1 MNVRLCGDGYGAAGV
16 CMPGGAKVSDNKQV
30 VNVVQ
35 APFSGLADT
44 GAQTTCAG
52 MSLVRA
58 LRLEQRDLMRVS
70 MSLNTAVDSEMLIL
84 GALFIEV
91 VGKAEDGQLFVSKQL
106 CYIARLFTCLRMPV
120 KTWV

>member
-1 MNVRLCGDGYGAAGV
+1 MGNVRLCGDGYGAAGV
-16 CMPGGAKVSDNKQV
+16 CMPGGAKVSDNQQV
-30 VNVVQ
+30 VNIVQ

-58 LRLEQRDLMRVS
+58 LRLEQQDLMLVS
-70 MSLNTAVDSEMLIL
+70 MSLNTAVDAEMLIL

-91 VGKAEDGQLFVSKQL
+91 VVKVTKEYGQTSYAHVFLNG
-106 CYIARLFTCLRMPV
+106 
-120 KTWV
+120 